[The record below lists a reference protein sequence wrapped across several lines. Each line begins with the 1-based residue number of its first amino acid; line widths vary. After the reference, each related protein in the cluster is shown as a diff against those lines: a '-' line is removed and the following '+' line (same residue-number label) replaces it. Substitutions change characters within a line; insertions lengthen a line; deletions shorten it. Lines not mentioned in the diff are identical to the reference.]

1 MRRPAPEVT
10 RAEGVRIMYLS
21 IGDARRFRVTEY
33 TLEGSHVKR
42 CILSDTLSGR
52 MLVCIGEAYFDG
64 HDYISGTAEYTTFGE
79 FSADFVD
86 AATVSADAL
95 VGGDYAPTCIHL
107 YPARTLGE
115 YLLFVRHVDP
125 EIFFDTYAIAE
136 ACFDAFGPSATDWL
150 ELRAFDDI
158 A

>member
-1 MRRPAPEVT
+1 
-10 RAEGVRIMYLS
+10 MYLS

-33 TLEGSHVKR
+33 TLEGSPVKR

-52 MLVCIGEAYFDG
+52 MLVCIGETCFDG
-64 HDYISGTAEYTTFGE
+64 HDYIPGTAEYATRAE
-79 FSADFVD
+79 AAVDFAD

-107 YPARTLGE
+107 GATRTLGE
-115 YLLFVRHVDP
+115 YLLRVRHVDP
-125 EIFFDTYAIAE
+125 EIFFDTCAISD
-136 ACFDAFGPSATDWL
+136 ACVDAFGASATDWL